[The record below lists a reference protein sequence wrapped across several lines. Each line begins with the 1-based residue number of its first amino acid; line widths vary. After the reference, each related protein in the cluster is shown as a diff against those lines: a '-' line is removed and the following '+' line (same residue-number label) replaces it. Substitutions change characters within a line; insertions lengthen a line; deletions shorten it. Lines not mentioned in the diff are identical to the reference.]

1 MSSSNLAWWGAL
13 GAVLAGVAWVVSG
26 IIDVAIAGGQCLEI
40 PGFAPLDE
48 AVYVI
53 ALVGTLGGLVGLHAR
68 QAPRYGLP
76 GTAGFLAAFTGCALL
91 LVGIMLTFLARG
103 NILGWTFAD
112 LVLGLGFLGTLVG
125 LVLLGAATLG
135 LGVLPQ
141 WCGIL
146 LIICLPVAVILGNY
160 GGGIVL
166 GLVWLAL
173 GYVLLSQ
180 QDVSALVRGSEDGN

>member
-1 MSSSNLAWWGAL
+1 
-13 GAVLAGVAWVVSG
+13 
-26 IIDVAIAGGQCLEI
+26 
-40 PGFAPLDE
+40 
-48 AVYVI
+48 
-53 ALVGTLGGLVGLHAR
+53 
-68 QAPRYGLP
+68 
-76 GTAGFLAAFTGCALL
+76 
-91 LVGIMLTFLARG
+91 MLTFLARG
-103 NILGWTFAD
+103 NILGWAFAD

-125 LVLLGAATLG
+125 LVLLGATTLG

-141 WCGIL
+141 WCGIV

-180 QDVSALVRGSEDGN
+180 HDVSALVRGSEDGH